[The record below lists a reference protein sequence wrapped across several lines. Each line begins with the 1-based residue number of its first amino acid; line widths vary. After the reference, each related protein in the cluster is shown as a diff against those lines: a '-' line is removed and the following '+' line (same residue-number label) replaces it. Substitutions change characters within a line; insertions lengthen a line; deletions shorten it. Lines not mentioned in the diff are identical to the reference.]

1 MAGKCLHNKRGMLA
15 VLSIFYFGA
24 GMIFCNSYQL
34 FPPLVTAAMAADP
47 NIWHVDGAD
56 GSNSNTGYSRE
67 QAFQTISYAVV
78 KSSSGDTIL
87 VWPGVYEERVDI
99 GLKELT
105 IKGADYPP
113 TLKAPPENGAI
124 HITGTIDY
132 VTIENFLIINGT
144 SYAGIFVYDGKVYL
158 NNLTVVNN
166 SGGLYLYGYGTNAV
180 ISNCIFYN
188 NTYVDVFAE
197 NDATWSA
204 GYSYIED
211 VNGLPAPAFADPN
224 SGNYHLKSQYGR
236 YDPNTANWV
245 YDSVT
250 SFGIDA
256 GDPNVS
262 PALEPMAN
270 GGRVNIGAFGGTPY
284 ASKSGVWPEDGDY
297 NFDGKVDLLD
307 FNILASYWLFLPGGT
322 DIDQLRVF
330 AGQWLN

>member
-1 MAGKCLHNKRGMLA
+1 MLA
-15 VLSIFYFGA
+15 VLSILYLGA

-34 FPPLVTAAMAADP
+34 FSPLVMAAMAADP

-56 GSNSNTGYSRE
+56 GSNSNTGYSKE
-67 QAFQTISYAVV
+67 QAFQTIQYAVNLAAD
-78 KSSSGDTIL
+78 GDTIL
-87 VWPGVYEERVDI
+87 VWPGVYEELIRIDYT
-99 GLKELT
+99 ELT

-113 TLKAPPENGAI
+113 TIKAPPDDGAI
-124 HITGTIDY
+124 WIHPDINP
-132 VTIENFLIINGT
+132 VTLENFIIVNG
-144 SYAGIFVYDGKVYL
+144 SSSAGISVEDGIALLK
-158 NNLTVVNN
+158 NLTVVDN
-166 SGGLYLYGYGTNAV
+166 GCGLYLNGYGTSAA

-188 NTYVDVFAE
+188 NIIDVLAE
-197 NDATWSA
+197 NSATWSA
-204 GYSYIED
+204 EYSYIED

-224 SGNYHLKSQYGR
+224 HGNYHLKSAYGR

-256 GDPNVS
+256 GDPNDI

-284 ASKSGVWPEDGDY
+284 ASKSGVWPVDGDY

-307 FNILASYWLFLPGGT
+307 FNIFASYWLFLPGGT